1 MGSFRIAGKD
11 AARQAA
17 MKSIAAAKAR
27 AAGNITTMIH
37 EIDEHIKAL
46 TPVYTGQAVRN
57 YIWTAGAPNTTV
69 YDAIEQGETGQTNN
83 MPLGNEPRRA
93 VNEAAAAQ
101 SLGALNLGNPFQTF
115 YLTNLSPDIEGLELG
130 ILPGPP
136 LSSRSPNGM
145 FGLTQEFISTKYGS
159 KGIL

>member
-1 MGSFRIAGKD
+1 MASFRIAGKD

-17 MKSIAAAKAR
+17 RKSIADAQAR
-27 AAGNITTMIH
+27 AAGSIKAMIH
-37 EIDEHIKAL
+37 EIDDHIKAL

-69 YDAIEQGETGQTNN
+69 YEAIENGETGQTNN
-83 MPLGNEPRRA
+83 MPLGNEPRRSS
-93 VNEAAAAQ
+93 NEAAAAQ
-101 SLGALNLGNPFQTF
+101 SLDALDFGNPFQTF

-145 FGLTQEFISTKYGS
+145 FGLTQQYISTKYGS